1 MDINGA
7 SAIVTGGASGIGAAS
22 ARRLAAKGAMLH
34 SAITD
39 CASVLGLGP
48 ASPDAA
54 ITLSRHHLL
63 LRPMPG
69 RPRAALHLLIDR
81 QHGDI
86 GVARAQLQQIDQALL
101 GNSA

>member
-1 MDINGA
+1 MRPE
-7 SAIVTGGASGIGAAS
+7 GAATRR
-22 ARRLAAKGAMLH
+22 AR
-34 SAITD
+34 
-39 CASVLGLGP
+39 VGP
-48 ASPDAA
+48 LD
-54 ITLSRHHLL
+54 T
-63 LRPMPG
+63 G